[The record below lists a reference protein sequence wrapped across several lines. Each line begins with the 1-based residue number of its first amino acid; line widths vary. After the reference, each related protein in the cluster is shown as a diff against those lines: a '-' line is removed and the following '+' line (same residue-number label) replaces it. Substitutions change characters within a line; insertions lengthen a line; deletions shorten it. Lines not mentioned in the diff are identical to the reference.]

1 MSTRWSS
8 RLKLS
13 THHSRFKQ
21 KQGLQLPRNQYSRNF
36 LTVNPLES
44 ALPRTAPTTP
54 AESTLTKPHESVSKQ
69 TTLTLAE
76 CALTSFSTSLSK
88 QRTSSLIESTLTR
101 FVTVTPL
108 ESALTKKVGGEG
120 GVHALTRPLPLDR
133 VRSSTWTV
141 SSLQMP
147 FAQASAP
154 RTAAPRS

>member
-101 FVTVTPL
+101 FVTLTPL

-120 GVHALTRPLPLDR
+120 SNPIRLACRTFAEKGSPDGAPTGDR
-133 VRSSTWTV
+133 RTV
-141 SSLQMP
+141 KFFRFQPIKS
-147 FAQASAP
+147 
-154 RTAAPRS
+154 